1 MKNEAIIKN
10 SLNSKEKE
18 YFLIYLKNGSFKE
31 RVFDA
36 LYQLKQIARIRNQY
50 QIEKA
55 IETFLINQR

>member
-1 MKNEAIIKN
+1 MRTEAIIKN

-18 YFLIYLKNGSFKE
+18 YFNLYLKNGAFRE

-36 LYQLKQIARIRNQY
+36 LFQLKQIARIKGNY

-55 IETFLINQR
+55 VDYFLSYQR